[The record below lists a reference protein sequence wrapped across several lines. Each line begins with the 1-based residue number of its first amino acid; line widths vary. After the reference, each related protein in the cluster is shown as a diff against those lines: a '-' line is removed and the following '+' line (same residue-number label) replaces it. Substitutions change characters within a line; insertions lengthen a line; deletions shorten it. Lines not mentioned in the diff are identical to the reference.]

1 MSGTATKNQLN
12 FIKKLREA
20 SQEREEKLQEFLKS
34 KGKADPGEL
43 DVPEASELI
52 DSLKNVKV
60 AGEAVS
66 ENYATG
72 KQINCLSNLQ
82 DSDERR
88 EATAAFL
95 SGHGKESI
103 NHLSMSEASEL
114 IEKLMQLRGGDSSE
128 RAVSQATS
136 KQIKFIQ
143 NLQKSDEQIG
153 KANDYLKKVK
163 KGSLD
168 ELTRKEASELIELL
182 KG

>member
-12 FIKKLREA
+12 FIRRLREA

-34 KGKADPGEL
+34 KQKADPSEL

-52 DSLKNVKV
+52 DSLKKIKV
-60 AGEAVS
+60 VGEAIS

-72 KQINCLSNLQ
+72 KQINFLANLQ

-88 EATAAFL
+88 ESTAAFL
-95 SGHGKESI
+95 SEHEKESI
-103 NHLSMSEASEL
+103 NHLTMSEASEL
-114 IEKLMQLRGGDSSE
+114 IEKLMQLRAGDFSE

-136 KQIKFIQ
+136 KQVKFIQ
-143 NLQKSDEQIG
+143 NLQKTEEQIG
-153 KANDYLKKVK
+153 KAHDYLKKIK
-163 KGSLD
+163 KGSLE